1 MRVSLL
7 ACVIVA
13 AAACGSRVCGQDDQP
28 SPCQCQSCA
37 AEPGF
42 KPACKQ
48 GQCGQKGCGCGQ
60 KGCKT
65 GLCNHPPKHG
75 NKAAQYRAAQA
86 PWHGG
91 YYYTQWGAPVAL
103 LIPPTAEMHTDY
115 AWGVPSTR
123 ISRNDHQFQRPYPGN
138 GYGGGY
144 GFLPTPQYPSDTQQF
159 GVYYVRGPW

>member
-1 MRVSLL
+1 MRVPLL
-7 ACVIVA
+7 ACALVA
-13 AAACGSRVCGQDDQP
+13 AAACGSRICAQDAQP
-28 SPCQCQSCA
+28 SACQCQSCA

-42 KPACKQ
+42 VPACKQ
-48 GQCGQKGCGCGQ
+48 GHPVLKNCLNGAHEICH
-60 KGCKT
+60 
-65 GLCNHPPKHG
+65 HPPKHG
-75 NKAAQYRAAQA
+75 NKAALYRASQT

-123 ISRNDHQFQRPYPGN
+123 VSRNDHQFQRPYPGN

-144 GFLPTPQYPSDTQQF
+144 GFLPTPQYPADTQQF